1 MRTVFGGQLVFKEIK
16 KYHFI
21 IVGFFMGWVGWVGG
35 GREEGGGLSL
45 EK

>member
-21 IVGFFMGWVGWVGG
+21 IVGFLWVGLVGW
-35 GREEGGGLSL
+35 EEDGKRGEFLP
-45 EK
+45 